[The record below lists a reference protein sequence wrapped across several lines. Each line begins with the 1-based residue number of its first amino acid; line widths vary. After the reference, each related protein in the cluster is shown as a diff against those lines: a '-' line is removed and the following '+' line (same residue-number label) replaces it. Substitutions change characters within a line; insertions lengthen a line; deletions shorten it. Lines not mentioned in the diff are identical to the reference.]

1 MPNSNLL
8 PTSDLLDCLPASAL
22 RCPPYLIF
30 AFTHAKLGLNST
42 QPACVDAIWL
52 PTWRRKFWLLPVT
65 SEVGIWIINSVP
77 FQSTVFQLYVEK
89 ARWIVVVSIV
99 SPNSSFNCTQPA
111 GLCIKT
117 LKQRVYWSTLLH
129 TVGKQENKI
138 MFVHIVAFTLD
149 CLDWMDL
156 SGTVPT
162 QTDIRFISVL
172 FPHEG
177 GLNTI

>member
-8 PTSDLLDCLPASAL
+8 PTSDLFDCLPASAL
-22 RCPPYLIF
+22 RSPPYLIS
-30 AFTHAKLGLNST
+30 AFTAAKLSLNSR

-52 PTWRRKFWLLPVT
+52 QTWRRKLWLLPVT

-99 SPNSSFNCTQPA
+99 SPNPSFNCALPT

-117 LKQRVYWSTLLH
+117 LKQCV
-129 TVGKQENKI
+129 Q
-138 MFVHIVAFTLD
+138 VASY
-149 CLDWMDL
+149 C
-156 SGTVPT
+156 
-162 QTDIRFISVL
+162 R
-172 FPHEG
+172 
-177 GLNTI
+177 